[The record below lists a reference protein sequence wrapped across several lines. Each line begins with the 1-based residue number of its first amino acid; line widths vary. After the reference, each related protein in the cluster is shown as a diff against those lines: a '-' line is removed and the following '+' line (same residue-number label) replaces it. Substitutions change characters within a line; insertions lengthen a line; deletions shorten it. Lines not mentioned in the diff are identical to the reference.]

1 MTDRDDYTV
10 RLVDDLPASVGGFVT
25 ESPDGHLNIY
35 INARHGWNGQRRSL
49 RHELRH
55 ADADDLR
62 STDPLAV
69 IEARAD
75 QKPSPL
81 GKVARPQAVTD
92 EVPAA
97 AVSPPLP
104 SPSRAREACAVP
116 CLKEGGSAPALS
128 DEVPARLASI
138 PHLMRARDLLPPP
151 CLPLQG
157 KVAERSE
164 VGRGRPLPSLT
175 PRQLAVIHRALAEL
189 DNFCLRPDYNY

>member
-1 MTDRDDYTV
+1 MISRDDYTV

-35 INARHGWNGQRRSL
+35 INARHSREGQRRSL

-62 STDPLAV
+62 SSEPLAV

-75 QKPSPL
+75 GVDP
-81 GKVARPQAVTD
+81 R
-92 EVPAA
+92 
-97 AVSPPLP
+97 
-104 SPSRAREACAVP
+104 
-116 CLKEGGSAPALS
+116 LKA
-128 DEVPARLASI
+128 I
-138 PHLMRARDLLPPP
+138 PNLLRARDLLSPP

-175 PRQLAVIHRALAEL
+175 PRQLAVIRRALADL
-189 DNFCLRPDYNY
+189 DNFCLRTDYNY